1 MTQNRELD
9 LSRRG
14 FLRSVGILTA
24 GVGLGI
30 PALAACS
37 SSGPRA
43 AKGTTG
49 VSMPTPRKGGTLT
62 FGMTSISPYLNPLTT
77 TSSRVLWITDPIT
90 ESLYTYDD
98 QLNSIPLLAAGEPT
112 VSKDGLTW
120 TIKLKAGV
128 TFSNGDR
135 FTADHVAATLNYVS
149 NPKSISDWTT
159 YFAYYVKS
167 SKAISSDT
175 VQITLSLPYGILRSH
190 LTNLPIVHKAYV
202 AKTDTT
208 IGTGPFVLGKV
219 TQGQSVELTRNRT
232 YHGSAPALDGV
243 SFVGVTD
250 PATRLVNLR
259 EGKISIMT
267 DVPAADVALL
277 KKESSIQVHVVD
289 APVDILTYF
298 NAKVAPFNNVKVRQ
312 ALAYATDRQGVLDVV
327 YSGQATI
334 AQGPVGP
341 AEEGYDPNAHYYRNT
356 PDIAKAKALLA
367 EAGVSNPKFTL
378 MISTSATEM
387 TDIAQVLMQSW
398 SKAGFDVTLQSLGTN
413 AWVEDWV
420 AGKYQL
426 AMTVYESGFGG
437 GKTSFVVLGGLS
449 SQNPLNLGYKN
460 PRLDALLYEA
470 WSTQDA
476 TQRAQYCQRAA
487 AIVAADAI
495 DVPPVYPKFIVAQRT
510 DVSPIDEALMK
521 VSRIK
526 VAPLTLQS

>member
-1 MTQNRELD
+1 MTQNQELD

-14 FLRSVGILTA
+14 FLKSVGILTA

-37 SSGPRA
+37 SSGPSTPKRTPS
-43 AKGTTG
+43 K
-49 VSMPTPRKGGTLT
+49 STPRKGGTLT

-98 QLNSIPLLAAGEPT
+98 QLNSVPLLAASEPT

-120 TIKLKAGV
+120 TIKLKPGV
-128 TFSNGDR
+128 TFSNGDP
-135 FTADHVAATLNYVS
+135 FTADHVVATLNYVS

-159 YFAYYVKS
+159 YFAYYLKS
-167 SKAISSDT
+167 TKAVAADI
-175 VQITLSLPYGILRSH
+175 VQITLTTPYGILRSH
-190 LTNLPIVHKAYV
+190 LTNLPIIHKAYV
-202 AKTDTT
+202 TKTDTT

-219 TQGQSVELTRNRT
+219 TQGQSVELTRNRK
-232 YHGSAPALDGV
+232 YHGIAPALDGV
-243 SFVGVTD
+243 TFLGVTD

-267 DVPAADVALL
+267 DVPAEDVALL
-277 KKESSIQVHVVD
+277 QKDSSIQVHVVD

-298 NAKVAPFNNVKVRQ
+298 NAKVAPFDNVKVRQ
-312 ALAYATDRQGVLDVV
+312 ALAHATDRQGVLDVV
-327 YSGQATI
+327 YSGHATI
-334 AQGPVGP
+334 GQGPVGP
-341 AEEGYDPNAHYYRNT
+341 AEEGYDPNANYYSET

-367 EAGVSNPKFTL
+367 EAGVTQPKFTL

-413 AWVEDWV
+413 AWVEEWA

-437 GKTSFVVLGGLS
+437 GKTSFVVLSGLS

-460 PRLDALLYEA
+460 PKLDTLLYEA
-470 WSTQDA
+470 WSTLDA
-476 TQRAQYCQRAA
+476 IQRTQYCQRAA

-510 DVSPIDEALMK
+510 DVSTIDDDLMK

-526 VAPLTLQS
+526 VAPLILQS